1 MSDELATA
9 LRELAADHEAPPPVP
24 AAEVRTRARRRAR
37 RRRATVAFGTA
48 TTAACVL
55 TTIGLTGLTGHAE
68 EPVRNR
74 HLPAASSGAR
84 TSGVPRTAGTS
95 ASDGAPI
102 RSAAATDGFLDLG
115 RRTLTIG
122 GHVMHVDS
130 YAVAT
135 LPPGHRLTVRA
146 KHKAVTLPGDPSA
159 ENRRGTEV
167 PYVVELRTGNRPP
180 VYAGAL
186 AGGTKSLGVL
196 GAKTGW
202 LGLSVKDARWFYAR
216 VRQGELIEITSA
228 PLPEP
233 GAPAPPTRSA
243 AHAG

>member
-9 LRELAADHEAPPPVP
+9 LRELAADHEAPPPVT
-24 AAEVRTRARRRAR
+24 AVEVRTRARRRSR
-37 RRRATVAFGTA
+37 RRRTTVACGMVA
-48 TTAACVL
+48 TAACVL
-55 TTIGLTGLTGHAE
+55 TTIGLTVHTE
-68 EPVRNR
+68 EPGHNR

-84 TSGVPRTAGTS
+84 ASGTPTTAGTS
-95 ASDGAPI
+95 APDGAPT
-102 RSAAATDGFLDLG
+102 RSASATDGFLDLG

-122 GHVMHVDS
+122 GHVMRVDS
-130 YAVAT
+130 HAVAA

-146 KHKAVTLPGDPSA
+146 KHKAMTLPGDPRA

-167 PYVVELRTGNRPP
+167 PYVVELRTGNRMS

-186 AGGTKSLGVL
+186 AGGTKPLGALGVR
-196 GAKTGW
+196 TGW

-216 VRQGELIEITSA
+216 VRQGELIEITST
-228 PLPEP
+228 PVPEP

-243 AHAG
+243 ARAG

>member
-1 MSDELATA
+1 MSDELAIV
-9 LRELAADHEAPPPVP
+9 LRELAADHEVPPPVS

-37 RRRATVAFGTA
+37 RRRTTVAFGMV

-55 TTIGLTGLTGHAE
+55 TTIGLTVHDE
-68 EPVRNR
+68 EPGQNR

-84 TSGVPRTAGTS
+84 TSGTPTTAGTS
-95 ASDGAPI
+95 APGGAPT

-122 GHVMHVDS
+122 GHVMRVDS
-130 YAVAT
+130 SAVAA

-146 KHKAVTLPGDPSA
+146 KHEAVLLPGDPRA
-159 ENRRGTEV
+159 ENRRGTKV
-167 PYVVELRTGNRPP
+167 PYVVELRAGNRLP

-186 AGGTKSLGVL
+186 AGGTAPLGAL

-216 VRQGELIEITSA
+216 VRQGELIEITST
-228 PLPEP
+228 PVTVTRTD
-233 GAPAPPTRSA
+233 PA
-243 AHAG
+243 G

>member
-24 AAEVRTRARRRAR
+24 AAEVRTRARRRPR
-37 RRRATVAFGTA
+37 RRRTTVAFGMA

-55 TTIGLTGLTGHAE
+55 TTIGLTVHAE
-68 EPVRNR
+68 EPGHQR

-84 TSGVPRTAGTS
+84 
-95 ASDGAPI
+95 ASGAPT
-102 RSAAATDGFLDLG
+102 AAVTDGFLDLD

-122 GHVMHVDS
+122 GHVMRVDS
-130 YAVAT
+130 YAVAA
-135 LPPGHRLTVRA
+135 LPPGHLLTVRA

-167 PYVVELRTGNRPP
+167 PYVVELRTGDRPP

-186 AGGTKSLGVL
+186 AGGTKPLGVP

-216 VRQGELIEITSA
+216 IRQGELIEITSTV
-228 PLPEP
+228 PNQ
-233 GAPAPPTRSA
+233 
-243 AHAG
+243 

>member
-37 RRRATVAFGTA
+37 RRRTTVAFGMA

-55 TTIGLTGLTGHAE
+55 TTIGLTVHAE
-68 EPVRNR
+68 EPGHHR

-84 TSGVPRTAGTS
+84 ASGAPTAAGTS
-95 ASDGAPI
+95 APDGAPT
-102 RSAAATDGFLDLG
+102 RSAAVTDGFLDLD

-122 GHVMHVDS
+122 GHVMRVDS
-130 YAVAT
+130 YAVAA
-135 LPPGHRLTVRA
+135 LPPGHLLTVRA

-167 PYVVELRTGNRPP
+167 PYVVELRTGDRPP

-186 AGGTKSLGVL
+186 AGGAKPLGVP

-216 VRQGELIEITSA
+216 IRQGELIEITSTV
-228 PLPEP
+228 P
-233 GAPAPPTRSA
+233 SQ
-243 AHAG
+243 